1 MTIGELL
8 KEYRISQRKNQK
20 EFINN
25 GKIVSQSYYS
35 KVEKNINS
43 ITVDNLLYLLHYNNI
58 PVWEFFSHLNQNDDI
73 KKQEIENFEKT
84 MLAAF
89 YDNNKEKIKSLKPL
103 IKESNLSEK
112 NKEEEILQLEA
123 LLESMKT
130 PDEKSNTEL
139 RNKIK
144 DKIFSIPNFN
154 ETKVTLFCNF
164 IQFYDFE
171 TDLIIGKKI
180 VSQYINTSNTKMQI
194 AILAIIDNIL
204 IGALNYRKENLVN
217 YFIESG
223 EKIKTTPE
231 SVFYK
236 SVFYFTKNMIE
247 YRLTNDKDKYIK
259 SKQIIDFLVNVGM
272 DTYGNSLKD
281 ILSIDIHS

>member
-180 VSQYINTSNTKMQI
+180 ISQYINTSNTKMQI

-231 SVFYK
+231 LVFYK